1 MNRWCQA
8 VFAVTLSGVALASGS
23 ASAEQGNARYV
34 VTVTNITKGQ
44 IFTPVI
50 VSTHR
55 WGVKLFTLGEPAKEA
70 LEKLAEGG
78 DTVPL
83 AAYLKRRGARDVA
96 TATGVLPPGESVTLR
111 VRTDERHA
119 WFSVA
124 AMLIPSNDAFMA
136 VNGMRGPEGRGRRSI
151 LSPAYDAGTEA
162 NDELCVSIPGPPDVC
177 AGEGYN
183 PNAGEGYVYVH
194 AGIQGV
200 GDLRPGKYD
209 WRNPVARITVRRVE
223 R

>member
-8 VFAVTLSGVALASGS
+8 IFATTLGGLALVGGNAF
-23 ASAEQGNARYV
+23 AEQKATHYA

-50 VSTHR
+50 VATHR
-55 WGVKLFTLGEPAKEA
+55 QGLRLFTLGKPASGA

-78 DTVPL
+78 DTAPL
-83 AAYLKRRGARDVA
+83 ASLLKRRGARDVA
-96 TATGVLPPGESVTLR
+96 TAPGVLPPGQSVTLR

-136 VNGMRGPEGRGRRSI
+136 VNGVRGPEAHRSRRI
-151 LSPAYDAGTEA
+151 LSPAYDAGTEV
-162 NDELCVSIPGPPDVC
+162 NDELCVSIPGPPQVC
-177 AGEGYN
+177 AGEGHN
-183 PNAGEGYVYVH
+183 PNSGEGYVYIH
-194 AGIQGV
+194 AGIHGI
-200 GDLRPGKYD
+200 GDLRPAEYD